1 MSPFAEARA
10 NFVMIGDGL
19 ELIDPAEAD
28 PYADGFNADTEAF
41 KRPKG
46 LTDWDWRVLR
56 NF

>member
-1 MSPFAEARA
+1 M
-10 NFVMIGDGL
+10 MIGDGL
-19 ELIDPAEAD
+19 ELIDPAEAV
-28 PYADGFNADTEAF
+28 PYADSFNADTEAF